1 MELFDNKLFAKVV
14 NGFQLKQ
21 NKIKKS
27 YSVKSYS
34 IKHQES
40 EKNELCRNR
49 GVGKGGLGDARP
61 PPTPRPLF
69 CGVDIFPIKKLL
81 KISAVIN
88 VRAILGST
96 SWRCSG
102 KKLFLKIAVLKQKK
116 TAS

>member
-49 GVGKGGLGDARP
+49 GVGKGGLGDASP
-61 PPTPRPLF
+61 PPPPAHFFVGLTF
-69 CGVDIFPIKKLL
+69 F
-81 KISAVIN
+81 
-88 VRAILGST
+88 
-96 SWRCSG
+96 
-102 KKLFLKIAVLKQKK
+102 Q
-116 TAS
+116 